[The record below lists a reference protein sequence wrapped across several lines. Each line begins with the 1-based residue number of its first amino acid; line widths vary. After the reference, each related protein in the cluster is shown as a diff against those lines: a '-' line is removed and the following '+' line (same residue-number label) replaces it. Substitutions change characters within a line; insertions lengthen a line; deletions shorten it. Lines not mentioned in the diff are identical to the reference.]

1 MALTMLPER
10 GLSVRGGV
18 TSMNHRSV
26 GFRAAA
32 VLSVLC
38 CALVCFG
45 IPAEAKTRIAIL
57 QFQDNAG
64 SGAPAAAIT
73 DMMTTEI
80 FNTGLF
86 TVVER
91 SRLDAIGR
99 EQALGASGLV
109 DTNTAVQV
117 GRLLGVDALMTGSIT
132 EYKSETGGGVVP
144 LPFGGVAVG
153 SHTAYVTLDV
163 RVINAQTGEVTM
175 VARERGAANQTMGGV
190 AYNWAVFGTGKTGGI
205 LGAATYKAVQNV
217 VQKLRG
223 IAAASGAGSASF
235 NVIEAGARVLIDVGE
250 TNGGAKPG
258 QYYAVFREGDV
269 VKGLKG
275 EILDVEKIYT
285 ALLVIREAKPKYS
298 VCEIVRG
305 ATVRRGDKVEPY
317 FGKPDALKLGE

>member
-1 MALTMLPER
+1 MKTR
-10 GLSVRGGV
+10 SVRFGSFGML
-18 TSMNHRSV
+18 SALC
-26 GFRAAA
+26 AAFLFLA
-32 VLSVLC
+32 
-38 CALVCFG
+38 A
-45 IPAEAKTRIAIL
+45 PADAKMRIAIL

-73 DMMTTEI
+73 DMMTTEL

-99 EQALGASGLV
+99 EHSLGASGLV

-117 GRLLGVDALMTGSIT
+117 GRLLGADSLMTGSIT
-132 EYKSETGGGVVP
+132 EYKSETSGGVVP

-153 SHTAYVTLDV
+153 SHTAHVTLDV

-175 VARERGAANQTMGGV
+175 VLRERGAANQSMGGV
-190 AYNWAVFGTGKTGGI
+190 AYNWAAFGTGKTGGI

-217 VQKLRG
+217 VQKRRG
-223 IAAASGAGSASF
+223 IAAASGAGSATN
-235 NVIEAGARVLIDVGE
+235 NVIEAGARILIDVGE

-258 QYYAVFREGDV
+258 QYYAVYREGDV

-275 EILDVEKIYT
+275 EILDVEKVYT

-305 ATVRRGDKVEPY
+305 DRVRRGDKVEPY
-317 FGKPDALKLGE
+317 FGKPDKLQLGK